1 FDEVRQLVRAKGV
14 RFGHAAPVGIDP
26 YDSLV
31 ERAETLAPVVLV
43 GEAAAG
49 PTDVRHL
56 ERLQRADN
64 VVADAARIR
73 DCGIRTDPDP
83 LVNAVAEVF
92 GELAEDVAVDLR
104 SRLGR
109 VNRQMNLLRCHAMG
123 GQSESDRTETDQK

>member
-1 FDEVRQLVRAKGV
+1 DEIHEFVRSKGV
-14 RFGHAAPVGIDP
+14 RLGHTAPVGIEP

-49 PTDVRHL
+49 PAYVRHL
-56 ERLQRADN
+56 ERLERGDH
-64 VVADAARIR
+64 VVADTAGIR
-73 DCGIRTDPDP
+73 DCGIRTDPNP
-83 LVNAVAEVF
+83 LVNTVAEVF

-109 VNRQMNLLRCHAMG
+109 VNRQMDLLRGHGMG
-123 GQSESDRTETDQK
+123 GQSESDRAETDK